1 LRLSDFDYLLPK
13 ERIAQVPLA
22 QRDASRLMLVHRQG
36 CRLEHRAFS
45 DLGENLYPGDL
56 LILNDTKVRP
66 CRLRGSKEDSGG
78 EVEVLLLRE
87 REEGIWEAL
96 LKPGSKVKKGQSLI
110 LARERLKAQVLDG
123 PGRPRRLLRL
133 DANGSLQEILREEG
147 EMPLPP
153 YIKRDP
159 TLRGELKWRKMDG
172 ERYQTV
178 FAKHEGAVAAPTAGL
193 HFTPSLLAN
202 LQARGVTVA
211 YLTLHVGPGTFQP
224 VRAES
229 ISAHHMDGEDFLI
242 PDATAEAVADC
253 KGRGGRVIAAGTTTV
268 RALES
273 AASGR
278 GTIHP
283 GKGTAELFIYP
294 GYRFRIVDALLTN
307 FHLPRSTLL
316 MLVSAFAGTELIR
329 DAYREA
335 IRGGYRFYSY
345 GDAMLIV

>member
-1 LRLSDFDYLLPK
+1 MRLSDFDYPLPK
-13 ERIAQVPLA
+13 ELIAQVPLA
-22 QRDASRLMLVHRQG
+22 QRDASRLMVVHRQ
-36 CRLEHRAFS
+36 RYRPEHRAFS
-45 DLGENLYPGDL
+45 DLGQNLHPGDL

-78 EVEVLLLRE
+78 AVEVLLLRE
-87 REEGIWEAL
+87 REEEIWEAL

-110 LARERLKAQVLDG
+110 LAGERLKAQVLDG

-159 TLRGELKWRKMDG
+159 TLCRDPKWRAMDG

-178 FAKHEGAVAAPTAGL
+178 FAKQEGAVAAPTAGF
-193 HFTPSLLAN
+193 HFTASLLAN
-202 LQARGVTVA
+202 LQAQGVRVA
-211 YLTLHVGPGTFQP
+211 YITLHVGPGTFQP

-229 ISAHHMDGEDFLI
+229 IAVHHMDGEEFII
-242 PDATAEAVADC
+242 PDATAEAVANC
-253 KGRGGRVIAAGTTTV
+253 KDRGDRVIAVGTTSV

-273 AASGR
+273 AASST
-278 GTIHP
+278 GTLHP

-294 GYRFRIVDALLTN
+294 GYRFQIVDALLTN

-316 MLVSAFAGTELIR
+316 MLVSAFAGVELIR
-329 DAYREA
+329 SAYREA
-335 IRGGYRFYSY
+335 ISKGYRFYSY